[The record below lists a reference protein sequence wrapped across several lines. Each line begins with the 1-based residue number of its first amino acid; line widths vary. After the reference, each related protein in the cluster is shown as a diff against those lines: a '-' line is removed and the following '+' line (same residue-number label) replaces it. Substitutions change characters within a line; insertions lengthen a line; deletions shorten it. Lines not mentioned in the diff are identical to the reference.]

1 MNVLIVEDDRVLS
14 LMLQKM
20 VQRMGNEVV
29 NCVTTGEEAVEI
41 TLNDSV
47 DLILMDI
54 MLEGEIDGIEAMH
67 QIREQSDVSVIYVTG
82 NSDPVTIE
90 RARETDYKDFL
101 IKPVNFESLEQ
112 SIGTIHEN

>member
-20 VQRMGNEVV
+20 VIQMGYKVV
-29 NCVTTGEEAVEI
+29 DCVTTGEEAVEI
-41 TLNDSV
+41 TFNDSV

-67 QIREQSDVSVIYVTG
+67 QIREKSDVSVIYVTG
-82 NSDPVTIE
+82 NSDPLTIK
-90 RARETDYKDFL
+90 RARETDFKDFL
-101 IKPVNFESLEQ
+101 IKPVNFESLEH
-112 SIGTIHEN
+112 SIGTLHKK